1 MRIQPFLFFVFCTA
15 ELLAQPVL
23 EYPAAI
29 PAFGPQP
36 IVARSY
42 GVVPG
47 IVQSGTGVLWDL
59 SAVNFT
65 EIGTTT
71 DSILDPSTTPY
82 TADYP
87 DATHAV
93 RLVDQFGYYRVDASG
108 VEDLGYRLGPTSSSF
123 IYSDPARIVQFP
135 SEVGESWSD
144 QTQSGSTNTTLTVT
158 LLAEGELRLNDGS
171 IPDAVLI
178 RREYV
183 GSSSTAISTTWFRR
197 SDVLRPLGNLL
208 TNGAVIVRA
217 PIEVLTAL
225 NEHSSPAGI
234 SIFPNPCAHLLTV
247 ALPNTGSAALQ
258 LCDATGR
265 VVLNARGN
273 GDRVQLDLTDLG
285 SGAYS
290 LRVEQDGSV
299 HHWQRIVKE

>member
-1 MRIQPFLFFVFCTA
+1 MRIQPFVFFVFCTA

-29 PAFGPQP
+29 PAFGPHP
-36 IVARSY
+36 VVARSY

-47 IVQSGTGVLWDL
+47 IVQSGTEVLWDL
-59 SAVNFT
+59 SAVAFT

-71 DSILDPSTTPY
+71 DSVLDPSTTPY
-82 TADYP
+82 TAYYP

-93 RLVDQFGYYRVDASG
+93 RLVDQFGYYRVDAAG

-123 IYSDPARIVQFP
+123 IYSDPAQVVLFP
-135 SEVGESWSD
+135 SAVGESWSD
-144 QTQSGSTNTTLTVT
+144 QTQSGSTTTTLTVT
-158 LLAEGELRLNDGS
+158 LLAEGELRLNDGT

-183 GSSSTAISTTWFRR
+183 GSSSTATSTTWFRR
-197 SDVLRPLGNLL
+197 SDALRPLGNLL

-217 PIEVLTAL
+217 PVELLTAL
-225 NEHSSPAGI
+225 NDHSSPTGI
-234 SIFPNPCAHLLTV
+234 SVFPNPCSNLLTV
-247 ALPNTGSAALQ
+247 ALPSTGTAAMQ
-258 LCDATGR
+258 LFDAAGN

-273 GDRVQLDLTDLG
+273 GDRAQLDLSNLG
-285 SGAYS
+285 SGPYS
-290 LRVEQDGSV
+290 LHLTQAGSV
-299 HHWQRIVKE
+299 HVKRVVKE